1 MNMLT
6 FHSIKQ
12 LNGFRKYTDLNSEL
26 EQNPLALLKMTMCS
40 GNVG

>member
-1 MNMLT
+1 MNV